1 MSKLSFEQ
9 MARKLET
16 LAKEPVSESK
26 IRLALGLS
34 SRKKFQ
40 EMLRKTALNRRYPVV
55 LVQDDDGNYKVHAH
69 ATGTMKLAVA
79 YLNKVQPQGN
89 LGGAPKPTEQTAVYR
104 RKQERIAAW
113 KKRIAK
119 LEGGGEWRTE

>member
-40 EMLRKTALNRRYPVV
+40 EMMRKTALNRRYPVV
-55 LVQDDDGNYKVHAH
+55 LVQDDDS
-69 ATGTMKLAVA
+69 L
-79 YLNKVQPQGN
+79 
-89 LGGAPKPTEQTAVYR
+89 PKHLSL
-104 RKQERIAAW
+104 IH
-113 KKRIAK
+113 I
-119 LEGGGEWRTE
+119 